1 MTTPSL
7 KDRTIEAFWGLVRPW
22 LFLSLSASYLPAT
35 LRTLFTTHS
44 LPTSLSILLL
54 SPSRFRSLWFGHFW
68 AYAGPQV
75 RESAAPKVLPL
86 LDGRV
91 SGGRVLDTPAAPG
104 IGGVVIEIGA
114 ATGLYVEVF
123 SDRHLYEDSGR
134 QVEGRKNKKKR
145 ANTARSAITRVYGV
159 EPNPAHHAALR
170 RAVEAAGLQDVYE
183 IVPVGIEDLCSSS
196 SSSSSSSS
204 FSSSDNGGG
213 KGKKE
218 KEKAEKK
225 WDGNIAPQS
234 VDCIVSILCLCSIP
248 DPQRHIRELYELLR
262 PGGRWYVYEHVK
274 ARNMWYIRLYQR
286 IINVFWP
293 RFIGGCE
300 LCRPTEKTITETGPW
315 SKIDVG
321 QPVDEQW
328 YGTVP
333 HVLGIFTK

>member
-1 MTTPSL
+1 MSTPSL

-22 LFLSLSASYLPAT
+22 LFLSLAASYLPAT
-35 LRTLFTTHS
+35 LHTLFTTHS
-44 LPTSLSILLL
+44 LPSSLSILLL

-68 AYAGPQV
+68 AFAGPQV

-91 SGGRVLDTPAAPG
+91 LGGRVLDTPVAPG
-104 IGGVVIEIGA
+104 VGGVVIEIGA

-123 SDRHLYEDSGR
+123 SDRYLYEEDAQKKS
-134 QVEGRKNKKKR
+134 KKKR
-145 ANTARSAITRVYGV
+145 ANTARSEITRVYGV

-196 SSSSSSSS
+196 SSS
-204 FSSSDNGGG
+204 DNGGG
-213 KGKKE
+213 KKD
-218 KEKAEKK
+218 KK
-225 WDGNIAPQS
+225 WDGNIEPQS

-248 DPQRHIRELYELLR
+248 DPQRHIHELYELLR

-300 LCRPTEKTITETGPW
+300 LCRPTEKTITETGSW